1 MGGVDN
7 GAVELKYIVNGHEA
21 RVGVQAY
28 AEEAL
33 VGLGGAAE
41 LVDEIV
47 GAHGIIVSSIRGW
60 GEGEG
65 SGHDGCEWASP
76 RFLAEPRNDRGYGG
90 WGDHESRAYG
100 GRGKALAMT
109 DVNGQVLDSSR
120 SLGMTG
126 GMGRGGTMRVARTW
140 GEGRL
145 WP

>member
-1 MGGVDN
+1 MCFRVRRRDLESGGAEGFVKGEVRLVAADQILGGVDN

-65 SGHDGCEWASP
+65 TGHDGCEWASP
-76 RFLAEPRNDRGYGG
+76 RFLAEPRNDRGYG
-90 WGDHESRAYG
+90 E
-100 GRGKALAMT
+100 
-109 DVNGQVLDSSR
+109 
-120 SLGMTG
+120 
-126 GMGRGGTMRVARTW
+126 GGTMRVART
-140 GEGRL
+140 GGGL